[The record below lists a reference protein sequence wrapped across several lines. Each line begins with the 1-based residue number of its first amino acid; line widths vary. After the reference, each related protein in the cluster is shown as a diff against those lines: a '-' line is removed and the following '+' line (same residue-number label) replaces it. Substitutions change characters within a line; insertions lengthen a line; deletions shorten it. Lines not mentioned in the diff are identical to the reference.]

1 MQSGHSLEGSSIRIC
16 YRRGFTIAFVIH
28 SLDSNQSVDHSLSTH
43 LIARQPVGARCP
55 SYVPFKGF
63 IALIVH
69 SLDPIQSLDPS
80 LFGRLISVEGF
91 SIALVIHS
99 LDPTTFPKAADG
111 VDEAHDSKKVSG
123 AGYSALSRL
132 ERTLSTRSEIALE
145 AVPGAA

>member
-1 MQSGHSLEGSSIRIC
+1 MVVKRTINVGFHSNFGTFKRSRHSLGGFSIRIC

-28 SLDSNQSVDHSLSTH
+28 WVDHSLSTH

-80 LFGRLISVEGF
+80 LFRSVDRYPL
-91 SIALVIHS
+91 A
-99 LDPTTFPKAADG
+99 
-111 VDEAHDSKKVSG
+111 
-123 AGYSALSRL
+123 
-132 ERTLSTRSEIALE
+132 
-145 AVPGAA
+145 